1 MNDFILTQKTA
12 FIPYTICR
20 TKEGA
25 EEVMMTV
32 LLSILVPLGGRV
44 IAGG

>member
-1 MNDFILTQKTA
+1 MNDFILTQKAA

>member
-12 FIPYTICR
+12 FIPYTITT

-25 EEVMMTV
+25 ELVMMTV
-32 LLSILVPLGGRV
+32 LLSILLALGGV
-44 IAGG
+44 VTSGG